1 LPTRNLA
8 MLKKYAEGQI
18 LLVDKP
24 STWTS
29 FDVVNK
35 IRYALRRI
43 KVGHAGTLDPLATG
57 LLIICTGKFTKRL
70 EEFSGLDKTYEGIIT
85 LGATTPTYDAETP
98 FDATYNTA
106 NISETHIKEAVNQLT
121 GTIQQIPPIYSAI
134 KKDGVTAHV
143 AARKGDDIKMEP
155 RTVTIHQFAINKIEM
170 PDVYFT
176 VRCSKGTYIRSLAF
190 DLGRLLNNGGYLKQL
205 RRTAIGNYSVNDAWQ
220 LDKLIAHIKSEAEQN
235 ATGQE

>member
-1 LPTRNLA
+1 
-8 MLKKYAEGQI
+8 
-18 LLVDKP
+18 
-24 STWTS
+24 
-29 FDVVNK
+29 
-35 IRYALRRI
+35 
-43 KVGHAGTLDPLATG
+43 VGHAGTLDPLATG

>member
-1 LPTRNLA
+1 MNNTVE
-8 MLKKYAEGQI
+8 LKKYAEGQI

-35 IRYALRRI
+35 IRYALKRI

-57 LLIICTGKFTKRL
+57 LLILCTGKFTKRID
-70 EEFSGLDKTYEGIIT
+70 EFSGRDKTYEGIIT
-85 LGATTPTYDAETP
+85 LGATTPTYDSEMP
-98 FDATYNTA
+98 FDATYDTA
-106 NISETHIKEAVNQLT
+106 NISETDIKEAVTKLT

-143 AARKGDDIKMEP
+143 AARKGKDIQMEP
-155 RTVTIHQFAINKIEM
+155 RTVTIHQFIINKIEM

-176 VRCSKGTYIRSLAF
+176 VQCSKGTYIRSLAF

-205 RRTAIGNYSVNDAWQ
+205 RRTAIGNFSVNDAWQ
-220 LDKLIAHIKSEAEQN
+220 LDKLITNIRSEAAQIE
-235 ATGQE
+235 TGEE